1 MKPTGYL
8 KLVLTKLGDPKAWSM
23 RSKTGRVMYPLAIT
37 AIIAF
42 LVVFRGTAYDT
53 FWRYFWGPILADATG
68 SACAV
73 KGGSTASGY
82 GGKIVRDFEVV
93 QYTNMCSGLE
103 GIVAYPGYTYVSE
116 IGYALILVLLLFA
129 VAKVFS
135 QMGIVLDK
143 QLVFSL
149 IPYMLFGGALRVV
162 EDANDIV
169 PMGVEA
175 TIGYPLN
182 ILLISPV
189 VYGTMFLVTMVAI
202 LVSVKLERMELV
214 DKYNQVL
221 FAIGAGLAGGILCY
235 LGWLVH
241 SWPHVYLYLEIA
253 LVVLVMTTIIT
264 MFLWRVINREGG
276 TMTEGVGE
284 IGLVVLWSQI
294 LDGVA
299 NVVGID
305 WVYRLTGGM
314 QQNLVPK
321 HPINRGLVEI
331 GSQFPD
337 WITNI
342 IGTAWPFLVIKVGAA
357 LLVIYIFD
365 KEAME
370 ENPGWTILLLI
381 VIIAVGLGPGMR
393 DLLRAVFGI

>member
-1 MKPTGYL
+1 MKPTEDGKL
-8 KLVLTKLGDPKAWSM
+8 KL
-23 RSKTGRVMYPLAIT
+23 LAIELRNSGSWSVRFKIALV
-37 AIIAF
+37 AIVLMPCII
-42 LVVFRGTAYDT
+42 FRGAIYDA
-53 FWRYFWGPILADATG
+53 FWHYFWGPILADATG

-73 KGGSTASGY
+73 KGAYTTSWKYGY
-82 GGKIVRDFEVV
+82 ELVRGFEVV
-93 QYTNMCSGLE
+93 QYGDMCSRVE
-103 GIVAYPGYTYVSE
+103 GIVAYPGYTYISE

-129 VAKVFS
+129 VAKMLS
-135 QMGIVLDK
+135 RMRIRLDK
-143 QLVFSL
+143 KLVFSL

-169 PMGVEA
+169 PVGIEA

-189 VYGTMFLVTMVAI
+189 IYGTMFLATIVAI
-202 LVSVKLERMELV
+202 LVSVKLERMEVVDRYEQALV
-214 DKYNQVL
+214 
-221 FAIGAGLAGGILCY
+221 AIGVTLLGVILGY
-235 LGWLVH
+235 LGWLVF

-253 LVVLVMTTIIT
+253 LVVLVMTTIVT
-264 MFLWRVINREGG
+264 VFLWWAINQEGN
-276 TMTEGVGE
+276 TITEGVGD
-284 IGLVVLWSQI
+284 IGIVVLWSQI

-299 NVVGID
+299 NVIGID
-305 WVYRLTGGM
+305 WAYKLTRGM

-337 WITNI
+337 WVTNV
-342 IGTAWPFLVIKVGAA
+342 IGTAWPFLVVKIGAA

-370 ENPGWTILLLI
+370 ENPSWTILLLI
-381 VIIAVGLGPGMR
+381 VIIAVGLGPGIR
-393 DLLRAVFGI
+393 DMLRAILGI

>member
-1 MKPTGYL
+1 MKPTEYV
-8 KLVLTKLGDPKAWSM
+8 KLLAVKLIEGRSWSVG
-23 RSKTGRVMYPLAIT
+23 SKTGRVVYPLVVV
-37 AIIAF
+37 AIISSF
-42 LVVFRGTAYDT
+42 IIFRGAIYDV

-73 KGGSTASGY
+73 KRVSTSSGY
-82 GGKIVRDFEVV
+82 GSEMVRGFEVV

-135 QMGIVLDK
+135 RMGIKLDK

-169 PMGVEA
+169 PAGVEA
-175 TIGYPLN
+175 TIGYPFN

-189 VYGTMFLVTMVAI
+189 VYGTMFLVTMMAI
-202 LVSVKLERMELV
+202 LVSIKLEGMEFV
-214 DKYNQVL
+214 DRYNQVL
-221 FAIGAGLAGGILCY
+221 FAIGMALTGMVLGY
-235 LGWLVH
+235 LGWLVL
-241 SWPHVYLYLEIA
+241 SWPHVHLYLEIA
-253 LVVLVMTTIIT
+253 LVVLVMTTIVT
-264 MFLWRVINREGG
+264 VFLWWIINRDGNA
-276 TMTEGVGE
+276 MTEGVGS
-284 IGLVVLWSQI
+284 IGIVVLWSQI

-305 WVYRLTGGM
+305 WVYKLTGGM

-337 WITNI
+337 WVTNV
-342 IGTAWPFLVIKVGAA
+342 IGTAWPFLVVKIGAA

-365 KEAME
+365 KETME
-370 ENPGWTILLLI
+370 ENSSWTILLLI
-381 VIIAVGLGPGMR
+381 VIIAVGLGPGIR
-393 DLLRAVFGI
+393 DMLRAILGI

>member
-1 MKPTGYL
+1 MKPTEDGKL
-8 KLVLTKLGDPKAWSM
+8 KLLVDRWGNLGSWSVRFKIALIAIVLMPC
-23 RSKTGRVMYPLAIT
+23 
-37 AIIAF
+37 II
-42 LVVFRGTAYDT
+42 FRGSIYDI
-53 FWRYFWGPILADATG
+53 FWHYFWGPILADAGG

-73 KGGSTASGY
+73 KGSSRY
-82 GGKIVRDFEVV
+82 GEGIVRGFEVV
-93 QYTNMCSGLE
+93 QYGDMCSRAE
-103 GIVAYPGYTYVSE
+103 GIVAYPGYTYISE

-129 VAKVFS
+129 VVKMLS
-135 QMGIVLDK
+135 RMEIKLDEK
-143 QLVFSL
+143 LVFSL

-169 PMGVEA
+169 PVGVEA

-189 VYGTMFLVTMVAI
+189 IYGTMFVVTIGAIVA
-202 LVSVKLERMELV
+202 SVKLEKVGVVDRYERALV
-214 DKYNQVL
+214 
-221 FAIGAGLAGGILCY
+221 AIGIVFLGGILCY
-235 LGWLVH
+235 LGWLVL

-264 MFLWRVINREGG
+264 VVIWRTINRDGN
-276 TMTEGVGE
+276 TMTEGVGS
-284 IGLVVLWSQI
+284 IGIVILWSQI

-299 NVVGID
+299 NVVGLD
-305 WVYRLTGGM
+305 WVYRLTRGM
-314 QQNLVPK
+314 QQNLIPK

-337 WITNI
+337 WITNV
-342 IGTAWPFLVIKVGAA
+342 IGTAWPFLVVKIGAA
-357 LLVIYIFD
+357 VLVIYIFD

-370 ENPGWTILLLI
+370 ENPSWTILLLI

-393 DLLRAVFGI
+393 DMLRAILGI